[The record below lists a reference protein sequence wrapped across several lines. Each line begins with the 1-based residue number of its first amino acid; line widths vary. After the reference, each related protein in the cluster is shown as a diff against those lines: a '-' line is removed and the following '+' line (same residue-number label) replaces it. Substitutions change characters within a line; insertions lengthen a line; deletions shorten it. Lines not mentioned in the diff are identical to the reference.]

1 MPASEHR
8 LWSALPIVALLLLG
22 LATVGSGLG
31 NGFAYDDLP
40 IIVDNARVHA
50 GTPFW
55 TYLGQSYWPGYD
67 DLLYRPVTVWSF
79 SVQWAI
85 GGGAAR
91 VFHAT
96 SVALYLATAIALFAL
111 GRRLLPVWAAWLAAA
126 LFTVHPVHVEAVANV
141 VGQSELHLGL
151 ATVMALIVY
160 LRARQQ
166 ETMSAR
172 TRLVLAGIAL
182 WAMLSKEQGLLV
194 PLALVLAEATIVAS
208 AVPFALRMRRLTPLW
223 VLMAAM
229 VALVLAL
236 RWMALGRLSGG
247 VPAIALVGASLGER
261 ALTMLGVVPEWG
273 RLLLWPQH
281 LQADYSPPGL
291 DLATAFGGAQALG
304 LVMVVVLG
312 VVIWLSRRR
321 MPVVSFGC
329 AFLVLMLLPVTNLVA
344 VTGIVLAERTLY
356 LPSVGLV
363 LAIASGAARLERL
376 PTPARIGA
384 AVALLAVLSS
394 GMVWSSQRQQVWRDN
409 DRLFRQTILDAP
421 DNYRAYWLWSRH
433 LTKEGR
439 IDQAIDAL
447 LLSTELYSKNPIVF
461 EDLGQ
466 LQRQRGRCSRAVEP
480 LRRALAIDSTRPTAR
495 SRLVYCLIRLGD
507 LANARAAAVTGLT
520 MGYSAYAVPL
530 ARIDSLM
537 AEADTKR

>member
-8 LWSALPIVALLLLG
+8 LSSALPIVALLLLG
-22 LATVGSGLG
+22 LATAGSGLG
-31 NGFAYDDLP
+31 NGFAYDDLT

-55 TYLGQSYWPGYD
+55 TYLGQPYWPGYA
-67 DLLYRPVTVWSF
+67 DLLYRPTTVWLF

-85 GGGAAR
+85 GGGAAW

-151 ATVMALIVY
+151 ATAAALIVY
-160 LRARQQ
+160 LRAR
-166 ETMSAR
+166 EREAMSGR

-194 PLALVLAEATIVAS
+194 PLALVLAEATVVPS
-208 AVPFALRMRRLTPLW
+208 AESFTLRMRRLTPLW

-229 VALVLAL
+229 VSLVLAL
-236 RWMALGRLSGG
+236 RWMVLGQLSGG
-247 VPAIALVGASLGER
+247 APAIALVGASLGER
-261 ALTMLGVVPEWG
+261 ALTMLGVVPEWA

-291 DLATAFGGAQALG
+291 DRAPAFAVAQALG
-304 LVMVVVLG
+304 LIMVVVVGL
-312 VVIWLSRRR
+312 VVWLSRRR
-321 MPVVSFGC
+321 MPVVAFGC
-329 AFLVLMLLPVTNLVA
+329 AFMVLMLLPVTNLVA
-344 VTGIVLAERTLY
+344 ATGIVLAERTLY

-363 LAIASGAARLERL
+363 LAIASGATLLERL
-376 PTPARIGA
+376 
-384 AVALLAVLSS
+384 VLALLSS
-394 GMVWSSQRQQVWRDN
+394 GMVWSSQRQRVWHDN
-409 DRLFRQTILDAP
+409 DRLFRQMMLDAP
-421 DNYRAYWLWSRH
+421 DNYRSYWLWSRH
-433 LTKEGR
+433 LRTEGR
-439 IDQAIDAL
+439 IDQAVDAL
-447 LLSTELYSKNPIVF
+447 LLSTELYDRDPVVF
-461 EDLGQ
+461 EDLGR
-466 LQRQRGRCSRAVEP
+466 LQRERGRCGRAVEP
-480 LRRALAIDSTRPTAR
+480 LRRALAIDSTRPIAR
-495 SRLVYCLIRLGD
+495 TRLIYCLMRVGD
-507 LANARAAAVTGLT
+507 LADARAAAVTGLA
-520 MGYSAYAVPL
+520 MGGSAYAAAL

-537 AEADTKR
+537 AEADTTR

>member
-1 MPASEHR
+1 MPASQHR
-8 LWSALPIVALLLLG
+8 FPSTLPIVALLLLG
-22 LATVGSGLG
+22 LATAGSGLG
-31 NGFAYDDLP
+31 NGFAYDDIP

-55 TYLGQSYWPGYD
+55 TYLGQSYWPGHA
-67 DLLYRPVTVWSF
+67 DLLYRPVTVWLL

-85 GGGAAR
+85 GGGSAW

-182 WAMLSKEQGLLV
+182 WAMLAKEQGLLV
-194 PLALVLAEATIVAS
+194 PLALVLAEAMIVAS

-229 VALVLAL
+229 VALVLGL
-236 RWMALGRLSGG
+236 RWMVLGRLSGG

-261 ALTMLGVVPEWG
+261 ALTMLGVVPEWT

-291 DLATAFGGAQALG
+291 DLATVFGTAQAVG
-304 LVMVVVLG
+304 LIMVVVLG
-312 VVIWLSRRR
+312 LVIWHGRRR

-329 AFLVLMLLPVTNLVA
+329 AFIVLMLLPVTNLVA

-363 LAIASGAARLERL
+363 LAIASGATLLERL
-376 PTPARIGA
+376 PTSARIVA
-384 AVALLAVLSS
+384 AVAVLALLSS
-394 GMVWSSQRQQVWRDN
+394 GIVWSSHRQSVWHDN
-409 DRLFRQTILDAP
+409 DRLFRQTMLDAP

-433 LTKEGR
+433 LQKEGR

-447 LLSTELYSKNPIVF
+447 LLSTELYSKNPVVL

-466 LQRQRGRCSRAVEP
+466 LQRQRGHCDRAVEP
-480 LRRALAIDSTRPTAR
+480 LGRALAIDGTRPTAR
-495 SRLVYCLIRLGD
+495 SRLIYCLIRVGD
-507 LANARAAAVTGLT
+507 LAGARAAAAAGLT
-520 MGYSAYAVPL
+520 MGDSAYAAPL

-537 AEADTKR
+537 AEADTTR